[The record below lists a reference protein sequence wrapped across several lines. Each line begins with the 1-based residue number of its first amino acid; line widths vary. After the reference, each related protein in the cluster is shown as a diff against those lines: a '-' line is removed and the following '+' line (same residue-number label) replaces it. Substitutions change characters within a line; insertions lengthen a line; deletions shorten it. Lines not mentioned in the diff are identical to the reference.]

1 MSEISSELGRT
12 IRHFRKSKG
21 ITLEEL
27 GEQINR
33 SKSTMQKYEA
43 GKIIIDIETFY
54 EIAFALNV
62 HPEQLLYSK
71 SNLLMETDSSNPKT
85 LFKESTTLYSYM
97 YDGRINKLLRSL
109 FIISNHPEQGRFP
122 TAFYMNIPTFEKY
135 MFAEN
140 TYFGYSQHHDTFT
153 SMFLTHSSTEVENVS
168 ITILSTFQETTERL
182 GMMSGISF
190 RPFMP
195 VSFKML
201 FSKTPLKEDEELI
214 KRLKINQNDIRMMKL
229 FNMFNIM

>member
-1 MSEISSELGRT
+1 MSEISSEIGET

-27 GEQINR
+27 GKQIRR
-33 SKSTMQKYEA
+33 SKSTIQKYEA
-43 GKIIIDIETFY
+43 GKIVIDIETFY
-54 EIAFALNV
+54 EIAHALNIY
-62 HPEQLLYSK
+62 PEQLLYSESK
-71 SNLLMETDSSNPKT
+71 YFMEPELHNPKT
-85 LFKESTTLYSYM
+85 LFKESTALYSYM
-97 YDGRINKLLRSL
+97 YDGRINKLLRSI
-109 FIISNHPEQGRFP
+109 FIISNNAEHGKFP
-122 TAFYMNIPTFEKY
+122 TAFYMNIPSFDKY

-153 SMFLTHSSTEVENVS
+153 SMFLTHTSTEVENVS
-168 ITILSTFQETTERL
+168 ITILSTFQETSERW

-201 FSKTPLKEDEELI
+201 FSRTPLQEDEELI
-214 KRLKINQNDIRMMKL
+214 KRLKISQNDIRMMKL

>member
-109 FIISNHPEQGRFP
+109 FIISNHPEHGRFP
-122 TAFYMNIPTFEKY
+122 TAFYMNIPTFDKY

-195 VSFKML
+195 VAFKML